1 MTPQQIIQKYREEN
15 PLESIEIDEFGFLE
29 EHVVKIAKYYA
40 KLCCEAQKIACYKNC
55 NIGAES
61 LYEFEKSI
69 LETEITLL

>member
-29 EHVVKIAKYYA
+29 EHVVEIAKHYA

-55 NIGAES
+55 NIVAES
-61 LYEFEKSI
+61 LEEFLKSI